1 MSGPD
6 PESAVP
12 VDPETGRAEEHQLPP
27 DFIFLLCGSLAGGLP
42 AGIFTTLISEPGRS
56 GSPIYGLLL
65 PWGILPFFL
74 ALVAGWRGR
83 RSPALRRL
91 AWFTSSASVVGLPA
105 HLDGNEHALSRLSRK
120 FAQRLHGRFSLPV
133 ILVDERLSSAEAS
146 RSLKQA
152 GLSGRRQKPV
162 LDQVAAQTILQS
174 YFDSHSHAP
183 A

>member
-1 MSGPD
+1 MQA
-6 PESAVP
+6 SALPALTAAGTVMAFDFGEKRIG
-12 VDPETGRAEEHQLPP
+12 VAVGETLLGIAHPLATIAEEAN
-27 DFIFLLCGSLAGGLP
+27 DARFRAIE
-42 AGIFTTLISEPGRS
+42 TLIDE
-56 GSPIYGLLL
+56 
-65 PWGILPFFL
+65 
-74 ALVAGWRGR
+74 WR
-83 RSPALRRL
+83 PALL
-91 AWFTSSASVVGLPA
+91 VVGLPA

-174 YFDSHSHAP
+174 YFDSDSHAP

>member
-1 MSGPD
+1 F
-6 PESAVP
+6 
-12 VDPETGRAEEHQLPP
+12 RA
-27 DFIFLLCGSLAGGLP
+27 IG
-42 AGIFTTLISEPGRS
+42 TLIAE
-56 GSPIYGLLL
+56 
-65 PWGILPFFL
+65 
-74 ALVAGWRGR
+74 WR
-83 RSPALRRL
+83 PALL
-91 AWFTSSASVVGLPA
+91 VVGLPA

-133 ILVDERLSSAEAS
+133 LLVDERLSSAEAS

-174 YFDSHSHAP
+174 YFDSHSHAT

>member
-91 AWFTSSASVVGLPA
+91 AWFTSSASVVGLLAHGYAFLFLPGFHDARKWFLMVPMWQWVLIARPA
-105 HLDGNEHALSRLSRK
+105 LRCA
-120 FAQRLHGRFSLPV
+120 FQ
-133 ILVDERLSSAEAS
+133 
-146 RSLKQA
+146 
-152 GLSGRRQKPV
+152 SGV
-162 LDQVAAQTILQS
+162 GS
-174 YFDSHSHAP
+174 
-183 A
+183 